1 MAREAQIDR
10 LLIFAGVAYILWKTD
25 LLLWAVVL
33 ACAVWTGLLV
43 FGVVAGLYYW
53 LIEPPLSWLA
63 RRVRVA
69 LLRYRAKA

>member
-1 MAREAQIDR
+1 M
-10 LLIFAGVAYILWKTD
+10 D
-25 LLLWAVVL
+25 LLLWAVAL
-33 ACAVWTGLLV
+33 ACAAWTGLLV
-43 FGVVAGLYYW
+43 IGVVAGLYYW